1 MGEQPG
7 QQWRE
12 HRGEP
17 SSLHHRSRE
26 TRRLSTN
33 HLAFLDIYFLVKDV
47 ASESSHTFTMPT
59 LPHSCSWELDEQIT
73 LMMCPA
79 AILTLSGHE
88 TTSRELLD
96 TLLGAFLPH
105 LRYQERYHHLCWSKL
120 DKIWPRAWQLT
131 ATFTGC
137 GIKRFTCSLAFSNER
152 QICDS
157 NTALMFTQSG
167 LSVHTGNKTAIML
180 YLLSQ
185 WFGTQTF
192 NISLNQ

>member
-1 MGEQPG
+1 MGERPG

-33 HLAFLDIYFLVKDV
+33 HLAFLDIYFLVTDV

-73 LMMCPA
+73 LTMCPA

-88 TTSRELLD
+88 TTSRELFD

-105 LRYQERYHHLCWSKL
+105 LRYQVPPVLEQARQDLALSMAADCNIHRMMHQALHL
-120 DKIWPRAWQLT
+120 LT
-131 ATFTGC
+131 
-137 GIKRFTCSLAFSNER
+137 
-152 QICDS
+152 
-157 NTALMFTQSG
+157 
-167 LSVHTGNKTAIML
+167 SV
-180 YLLSQ
+180 
-185 WFGTQTF
+185 
-192 NISLNQ
+192 